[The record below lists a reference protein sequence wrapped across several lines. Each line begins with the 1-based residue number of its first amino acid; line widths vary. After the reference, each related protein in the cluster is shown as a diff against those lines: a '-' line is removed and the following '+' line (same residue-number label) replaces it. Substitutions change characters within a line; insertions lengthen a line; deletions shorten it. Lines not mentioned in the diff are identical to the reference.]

1 MNDFVLAPAAL
12 GDLEHIWD
20 YYAIELQ
27 NPEAADRLR
36 DEMFEAFR
44 KLVKTP
50 RLGHF
55 RSDLSKEPL
64 RFWQVRRHLVV
75 YRSEKRPLEIV
86 RVLHGAR
93 DVQAILG
100 DTPAPP

>member
-1 MNDFVLAPAAL
+1 MNGFVLAPAAL
-12 GDLEHIWD
+12 GDLEDLWD

-50 RLGHF
+50 GVGHF

-64 RFWQVRRHLVV
+64 RFWRVRKYLVV

-100 DTPAPP
+100 PPVS